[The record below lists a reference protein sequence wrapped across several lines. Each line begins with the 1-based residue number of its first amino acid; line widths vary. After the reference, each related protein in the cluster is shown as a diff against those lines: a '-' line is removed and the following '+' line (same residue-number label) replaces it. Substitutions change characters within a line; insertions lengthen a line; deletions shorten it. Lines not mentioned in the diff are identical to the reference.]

1 MSENKTELKRSLGLI
16 DATSLVAGSMIGS
29 GIFIVT
35 AAMARDIG
43 SAAWLLIIWL
53 VTGLITVAA
62 ALSYGE
68 LAGMMPNAGGQFV
81 YIQRAYGRLVSF
93 LYGWTVFTVIQTGVI
108 AAIAVTFAN
117 YAAIF
122 FPVLDDTLFTIGTG
136 FAFTNSKLLA
146 IFSIV
151 LLTYINTRGVK
162 SGKIIQLILTAAKL
176 IALFA
181 LIILGIYVGLKTD
194 VLASN
199 FENMWDASRTV
210 LNPDG
215 TVTVTKLAGTA
226 ILGAAAATIINSL
239 FSSDAWNN
247 VTFIAGEIKEPKKNI
262 PRSLFL
268 GTLIVTIIYI
278 LANVAY
284 LALLPM
290 HGTPNGTTVAEQGI
304 MFASNDRVGAAAAG
318 MIMGNVSV
326 FVMAALIMVSTFGA
340 NSGLILSGGRLF
352 YAMAKDGLFFKQAT
366 ELNKHQVPAKALWV
380 QCIWA
385 CVLGISGKFGDLLTY
400 ATFASLLF
408 YILTIIGVFILRKKE
423 PNTERPYKAF
433 GYPLVPAIYIIVT
446 VGICITLLV
455 YDTFNTGLGLGIVAL
470 GIPVYYLAMNKKV

>member
-1 MSENKTELKRSLGLI
+1 
-16 DATSLVAGSMIGS
+16 
-29 GIFIVT
+29 
-35 AAMARDIG
+35 
-43 SAAWLLIIWL
+43 
-53 VTGLITVAA
+53 
-62 ALSYGE
+62 
-68 LAGMMPNAGGQFV
+68 
-81 YIQRAYGRLVSF
+81 
-93 LYGWTVFTVIQTGVI
+93 
-108 AAIAVTFAN
+108 
-117 YAAIF
+117 
-122 FPVLDDTLFTIGTG
+122 
-136 FAFTNSKLLA
+136 
-146 IFSIV
+146 
-151 LLTYINTRGVK
+151 
-162 SGKIIQLILTAAKL
+162 
-176 IALFA
+176 
-181 LIILGIYVGLKTD
+181 
-194 VLASN
+194 
-199 FENMWDASRTV
+199 
-210 LNPDG
+210 
-215 TVTVTKLAGTA
+215 
-226 ILGAAAATIINSL
+226 
-239 FSSDAWNN
+239 
-247 VTFIAGEIKEPKKNI
+247 
-262 PRSLFL
+262 
-268 GTLIVTIIYI
+268 VTIIYI